1 MPISAGYSDAG
12 LLTHTIPPFQLAG
25 RGCGSAAQPIC
36 SPTAREPTLAL
47 PQANHDGFHPM
58 LNSLRKHATGWVAKV
73 LFGILVVS
81 FAIWGIGDIFRAPHG
96 GSTLADVA
104 GTQITMQEVNTEFDG
119 RLRQMQQQYGNNID
133 RRRRREPRAAP
144 AGRRTPRSPAG
155 WSMPMP
161 ATSGSPRRTNTV
173 AETIRLDPQLQG
185 TGGFDRSRF
194 DLLLRSMGMSEANYV
209 EALRGDM
216 VRNNLVDALTGS
228 VQVPDLLVRK
238 LLEER
243 LERRKGAALIVDAA
257 TIEVPAPT
265 DDQLT
270 AYLAAHVKDYE
281 APEYRS
287 ATLVTLAPED
297 LVGEIEVSD
306 ADLRAAYDAHA
317 DQYRTPEQRKIEQ
330 LLAPDE
336 ATIKRAADEVAAG
349 KSFSQVAA
357 AMSGDKVERSELGPL
372 AKGDLPEALD
382 SAAFA
387 LQQGAVSAPV
397 QTPFGWHLLRTE
409 QITPEQVQPFTE
421 VADELRRELSLERA
435 TNQLPDISTRL
446 DDELAA
452 GTPLDEA
459 ARKQGFE
466 PLRLEHFDRT
476 GHTPAHERLAADRLT
491 TDILTRIF
499 AASAGETSLLEQTA
513 DGHYFVFRVDGVEP
527 ARERPLAEVRDQVEQ
542 AWRASEQKDRA
553 KARAEELRPS
563 ATSPAALREL
573 PAANS
578 DVRLRGRD
586 SAAALR
592 RRRGTGAQPCGCGGG
607 VRHARGRGREG
618 CGRSARRQRDPG
630 RGGGDPRGHR
640 RPDAQDDARRPDQFD
655 AWRAAGRLRV
665 GATSTLRGV
674 GQPDDAHELDG
685 AIGAVTVRG

>member
-1 MPISAGYSDAG
+1 
-12 LLTHTIPPFQLAG
+12 
-25 RGCGSAAQPIC
+25 
-36 SPTAREPTLAL
+36 
-47 PQANHDGFHPM
+47 
-58 LNSLRKHATGWVAKV
+58 
-73 LFGILVVS
+73 
-81 FAIWGIGDIFRAPHG
+81 
-96 GSTLADVA
+96 
-104 GTQITMQEVNTEFDG
+104 
-119 RLRQMQQQYGNNID
+119 
-133 RRRRREPRAAP
+133 
-144 AGRRTPRSPAG
+144 
-155 WSMPMP
+155 
-161 ATSGSPRRTNTV
+161 
-173 AETIRLDPQLQG
+173 
-185 TGGFDRSRF
+185 
-194 DLLLRSMGMSEANYV
+194 MSEANYV

-336 ATIKRAADEVAAG
+336 ATIKRAADQVAAG
-349 KSFSQVAA
+349 QSFSQVAA

-382 SAAFA
+382 SVAFA
-387 LQQGAVSAPV
+387 LQQGAVSTPV

-459 ARKQGFE
+459 AAQAG
-466 PLRLEHFDRT
+466 LR
-476 GHTPAHERLAADRLT
+476 
-491 TDILTRIF
+491 
-499 AASAGETSLLEQTA
+499 
-513 DGHYFVFRVDGVEP
+513 
-527 ARERPLAEVRDQVEQ
+527 
-542 AWRASEQKDRA
+542 
-553 KARAEELRPS
+553 
-563 ATSPAALREL
+563 
-573 PAANS
+573 
-578 DVRLRGRD
+578 
-586 SAAALR
+586 AAA
-592 RRRGTGAQPCGCGGG
+592 
-607 VRHARGRGREG
+607 
-618 CGRSARRQRDPG
+618 
-630 RGGGDPRGHR
+630 
-640 RPDAQDDARRPDQFD
+640 
-655 AWRAAGRLRV
+655 V
-665 GATSTLRGV
+665 GAFR
-674 GQPDDAHELDG
+674 PHRPYACP
-685 AIGAVTVRG
+685 